1 MGVDHVSSK
10 TESNRDKA
18 LRGEV
23 VLVTKGRLREMQLQ
37 ASALEGVG
45 EGAYHWHWSAVL
57 NELIARRSGALPAHE
72 TSSESERL
80 ALEFRL
86 ASQQAAQLRDDR
98 DQLRMRHQE
107 AFRIINAAT
116 YYVPQ
121 PRQLHAEMVA
131 WLNGASKQEA
141 SPEEPSATPSAGP
154 SGNTR
159 TVDTSAGCKPAG
171 GVAVKATASL
181 PACECLVRDKSPSA
195 YHNVKCPRYVAD
207 AL

>member
-1 MGVDHVSSK
+1 MSKESVTSK

-57 NELIARRSGALPAHE
+57 NELIARRSGALPAHGTTADCPDCMKCLE
-72 TSSESERL
+72 QEERATAYADQLTAMIGVLVGQDMGEHSSENEPWENAIE
-80 ALEFRL
+80 ALR
-86 ASQQAAQLRDDR
+86 
-98 DQLRMRHQE
+98 
-107 AFRIINAAT
+107 
-116 YYVPQ
+116 
-121 PRQLHAEMVA
+121 VA
-131 WLNGASKQEA
+131 IGSKQ
-141 SPEEPSATPSAGP
+141 SSVEPSATPSAGP

-207 AL
+207 LL